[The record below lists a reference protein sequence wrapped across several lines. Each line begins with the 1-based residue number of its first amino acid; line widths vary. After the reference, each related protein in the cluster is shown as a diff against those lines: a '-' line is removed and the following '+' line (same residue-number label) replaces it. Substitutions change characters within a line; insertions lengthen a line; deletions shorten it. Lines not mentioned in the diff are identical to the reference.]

1 MQFKKV
7 LLLAGLA
14 LLFSCADAHREA
26 EKQRDLQKK
35 EQVFEQISRDW
46 HFASQPSN
54 PTATSLVATWEPWR
68 DLLREM
74 EQKPQSSIGAFQKK
88 AKTLSEK
95 VALLSEN
102 IPAPYNIPSVK
113 SRIAVLSTKINEL
126 QLFLN
131 LDQIPTEKVS
141 ALIRDTNT
149 ELSALQNQFHEI
161 TRRAQV
167 KQEWGER
174 DLFKMRDT
182 ARAIPDGFDPNL
194 TPNAP
199 KNNE

>member
-1 MQFKKV
+1 MPFKKA
-7 LLLAGLA
+7 LLLAVLA
-14 LLFSCADAHREA
+14 LLFSCADETREA
-26 EKQRDLQKK
+26 EKQRELRKK
-35 EQVFEQISRDW
+35 EQVFDQINRDW
-46 HFASQPSN
+46 KFASEPAN
-54 PTATSLVATWEPWR
+54 PTSANLVATWEPWR

-88 AKTLSEK
+88 AKALSEK

-102 IPAPYNIPSVK
+102 IPTPYNIPSVK

-126 QLFLN
+126 QLFMN
-131 LDQIPTEKVS
+131 LDQIPVEKVS

-174 DLFKMRDT
+174 DLFRMRDT

-194 TPNAP
+194 QPNAP
-199 KNNE
+199 ENNE